1 MSELVT
7 HPAELR
13 DRFEK
18 PEGYVGYRLCDPL
31 GQKVGGVEEL
41 FVNARGEP
49 EYIRVRMGLLGLK
62 SVLLPVES
70 VAVGE
75 ERRVLFL
82 K

>member
-1 MSELVT
+1 MSESVKQ
-7 HPAELR
+7 PAELG

-18 PEGYVGYRLCDPL
+18 PEGYAGYRLYDPL
-31 GQKVGGVEEL
+31 GQKVGGVEDL
-41 FVNARGEP
+41 FVNPRGEP
-49 EYIRVRMGLLGLK
+49 EYIRVRIGLLGLR

-70 VAVGE
+70 VAVDE